1 MDDLQRITFATEGP
15 VAVVRLDRPK
25 VLNPLDHRTLTE
37 LLAAVERLESDDD
50 LAVMILTG
58 SGRAFSAGGDLK
70 EMETDDE
77 DSFRETTALYQQL
90 ASTVTRSP
98 KIVIAAINGYAL
110 GGGLELALICDLRI
124 AGRSARLGL
133 PDLHLGYSPTSGLTY
148 LLTRIVGF
156 GKAIHLAFDAQP
168 IDAEEAQRIG
178 LVGDVVADEELMD
191 RAMEL
196 ALQVAA
202 YPPTGVRHTKS
213 GFYQAAEA
221 TLAQTLAVE
230 MENDV
235 ECFASPETQAAIAEF
250 VESRRAKTG

>member
-1 MDDLQRITFATEGP
+1 MEDLQRITFESEGP
-15 VAVVRLDRPK
+15 VAVVQLDRPDI
-25 VLNPLDHRTLTE
+25 LNPLDHQTLAE
-37 LLAAVERLESDDD
+37 ILEAVRRLDADDD
-50 LAVMILTG
+50 LGVMVLTG
-58 SGRAFSAGGDLK
+58 RGRAFSAGGDLK

-77 DSFRETTALYQQL
+77 RSFRETTSLYQEL
-90 ASTVTRSP
+90 ATAVTRSP
-98 KIVIAAINGYAL
+98 KILIAAINGYAL

-168 IDAEEAQRIG
+168 VDAEEAQRIG
-178 LVGDVVADEELMD
+178 LVGEVVEDEALMD
-191 RAMEL
+191 RAWEL

-213 GFYQAAEA
+213 GFYKAAEA
-221 TLAQTLAVE
+221 TLAETLAVE

-235 ECFASPETQAAIAEF
+235 ECFASPETQAAIADF
-250 VESRRAKTG
+250 VERRRAKTG